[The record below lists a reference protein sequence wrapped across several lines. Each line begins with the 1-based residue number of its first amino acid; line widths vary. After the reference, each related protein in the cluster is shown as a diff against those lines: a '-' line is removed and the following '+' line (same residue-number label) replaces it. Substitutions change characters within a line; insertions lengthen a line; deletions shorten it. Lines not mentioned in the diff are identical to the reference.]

1 MRFKSNFKVIAPIV
15 LSDLGCGLDTFGLA
29 LDGLYDE
36 VLVKPNNS
44 PGIHINEVVGN
55 KTNIPLEYAQNAAG
69 AAAQATLS
77 YLQQHHD
84 LDPQLGLTL
93 TIRKRI
99 PVGHGL
105 GSSAASAVV
114 GAMAINEAFGRP
126 LSKRELLPFAVQGE
140 AVVEGLQRINAVVPA
155 LLGGCFLIQDHVQLR
170 YHRLPFLKGL
180 KVVFI
185 YPRNIQMFQQER
197 RQLLPPQQPMAT
209 WVQQS
214 ANAAALVQALYM
226 GNLDGIQAALA
237 FQPLERYWKDAIPQ
251 FDHLKST
258 ALELGALGC
267 SIAGK
272 GSAVFAL
279 CKNSLDA
286 EEIGA
291 ALSTIYEQER
301 IRHTLVQAG
310 IDLEGAIIA

>member
-1 MRFKSNFKVIAPIV
+1 MKFKSNFKVIAPIV

-36 VLVKPNNS
+36 VLVKPS
-44 PGIHINEVVGN
+44 SIAGIHISEVVGN
-55 KTNIPLEYAQNAAG
+55 KTNIPLDSAQNAAG
-69 AAAQATLS
+69 AAAQATLLH
-77 YLQQHHD
+77 LQQQHD

-93 TIRKRI
+93 AVRKRI

-105 GSSAASAVV
+105 GSSAASAVA
-114 GAMAINEAFGRP
+114 GAMAVNEAFGRP
-126 LSKRELLPFAVQGE
+126 LSKRELLPFAVHGE

-155 LLGGCFLIQDHVQLR
+155 LLGGCFLIQDPTQLR
-170 YHRLPFLKGL
+170 YHRLPFMKGL

-185 YPRNIQMFQQER
+185 YPRNIRLFQQER
-197 RQLLPPQQPMAT
+197 RRLLPDLLPMAALI
-209 WVQQS
+209 QQS
-214 ANAAALVQALYM
+214 ANTAALVQALYM
-226 GNLDGIQAALA
+226 GNLEGIQAALA
-237 FQPLERYWKDAIPQ
+237 FQPLETYWQDAIPQ
-251 FDHLKST
+251 FDQLKST

-286 EEIGA
+286 EEVGV

-301 IRHTLVQAG
+301 IRHTVVQAG
-310 IDLEGAIIA
+310 IDQEGAIIA